1 MRIDRQL
8 LESGERGPWME
19 CVRHVRLAGLALL
32 LFASPPVSAQ
42 TAPLEPM
49 APTREEVQR
58 TPATTEPARGPRLKV
73 SGGVERTPCP
83 LAEERFKD
91 VTITLSDVV
100 FDNLRALPK
109 EALRS
114 SYEAFLG
121 RPAPIAIVCEIRDA
135 AAAILNDA
143 GYLAAVRVPPQRID
157 AGVVRFEV
165 VMARLVALRVRGD
178 AGRAESRIANYL
190 TPLKE
195 KDAFSA
201 RDAERYLLLA
211 GDIPG
216 FDVRLTLKPA
226 ETGTPGEVIG
236 EVTVIRTPLDVDFN
250 VQNFGSRQV
259 GRVGGLLRAQLYGLT
274 GMGDRTTIGLFSSSD
289 FKEQQVLQLGHDVRV
304 GREGMSLSGRFTY
317 AWTSPDI
324 PGIEV
329 DARTMVAT
337 GEVGYPFLRSQ
348 TANVRGAIG
357 FDYIDQ
363 EVELGAPGAGTAPF
377 STDHLRVAYLRID
390 ADATDRQS
398 VLGLPG
404 YSMSEP
410 LWRIGGSLELRQGLD
425 ILDASERCGAGACV
439 LSRPFA
445 DPTAALI
452 RFAGAAEYR
461 PMPKLTFVF
470 APRAQY
476 SSKALLSFEEF
487 SAGNYTV
494 GRGFDPGALTG
505 DSGVGFQLEARM
517 GSAVPRTLTDIAFE
531 PFVFVDAAW
540 VWNRDSDYTG
550 PDPQHLTSV
559 GGGVRLAYGDRARLD
574 ATLAFPVD
582 RTKLAPGKDP
592 TRLLLSLTTK
602 LWPWTRM

>member
-1 MRIDRQL
+1 
-8 LESGERGPWME
+8 ME
-19 CVRHVRLAGLALL
+19 CVRHVRLAGLALM
-32 LFASPPVSAQ
+32 LFAAPPVSAQ

-58 TPATTEPARGPRLKV
+58 TPATAEPARGPRLKV

-324 PGIEV
+324 PGIKV

-337 GEVGYPFLRSQ
+337 GEAGFPFLRTQ

-363 EVELGAPGAGTAPF
+363 DVELGAPGAGTDPF

-461 PMPKLTFVF
+461 PMPRLTFVF